1 MRLGVNYVTGYR
13 YSRPIDT
20 LIQLLRLTP
29 LSCSSQSVLDWR
41 IDVDCDARIR
51 EGRDGYGNVTHML
64 YVDRP
69 VEGLKISVTGR
80 VLTEDRAG
88 VVQGLPGDL
97 PAEIFL
103 RHTELTH
110 PDAGL
115 HNMAAALV
123 HQGGTSLDKL
133 HRLNHALFQRLTFE
147 PGRTGTGTSAAAA
160 FAAGHGVCQDFVH
173 IFLAVARSAGLP
185 ARYVSGH
192 LFRRDG
198 EARQS
203 AGHAWAE
210 AWVEDLGWV
219 AFDPTN
225 GICADD
231 AYIRVAAGLDYGEAA
246 PVVGRRRGGGSE
258 DLTVEVV
265 VREVGA
271 RFGQSQS
278 QSQSSGSGSQSQSQS
293 QE

>member
-1 MRLGVNYVTGYR
+1 MRLGVHYVTGYR
-13 YSRPIDT
+13 YSSPANA

-64 YVDRP
+64 YVDQP
-69 VEGLKISVTGR
+69 VEALKISVTGR

-97 PAEIFL
+97 PAGIFL
-103 RHTELTH
+103 RNTELTH
-110 PDAGL
+110 PDAAL
-115 HNMAAALV
+115 HNMAAALL
-123 HQGGTSLDKL
+123 HQGGTSLERL
-133 HRLNHALFQRLTFE
+133 HRLNHALYARLTFE
-147 PGRTGTGTSAAAA
+147 PGSTGAGTSAAAA
-160 FAAGHGVCQDFVH
+160 FAAGRGVCQDFVH

-192 LFRRDG
+192 LFRRGG
-198 EARQS
+198 ESRQS
-203 AGHAWAE
+203 AAHAWAE

-231 AYIRVAAGLDYGEAA
+231 AYIRVATGLDYGEAA
-246 PVVGRRRGGGSE
+246 PVVGRRRGGGAE
-258 DLTVEVV
+258 ALTVDVT
-265 VREVGA
+265 VREVGV
-271 RFGQSQS
+271 RMG
-278 QSQSSGSGSQSQSQS
+278 QSQSSGSQRQSQS